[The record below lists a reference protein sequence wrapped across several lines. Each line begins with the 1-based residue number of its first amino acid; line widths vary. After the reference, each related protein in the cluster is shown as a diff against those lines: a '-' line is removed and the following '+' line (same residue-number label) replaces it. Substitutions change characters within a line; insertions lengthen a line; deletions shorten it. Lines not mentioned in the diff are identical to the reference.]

1 MLPLFAITY
10 TATRL
15 GLEAQSAAA
24 FRLLRLGA
32 GITKSADQIVP
43 EFPIPPR
50 RHCSGTGS
58 GRAETA
64 CRREEGSQKIGAGW
78 ATQQAG
84 QAKVG
89 HLFQLRPRLPGIQ
102 LI

>member
-32 GITKSADQIVP
+32 GISKSADQIVP
-43 EFPIPPR
+43 ESIPPADIAPARVAAAPKR
-50 RHCSGTGS
+50 RHAAKKVHKKSAPVGQRS
-58 GRAETA
+58 KRAK
-64 CRREEGSQKIGAGW
+64 RR
-78 ATQQAG
+78 
-84 QAKVG
+84 
-89 HLFQLRPRLPGIQ
+89 
-102 LI
+102 

>member
-1 MLPLFAITY
+1 MLPLLALTY

-43 EFPIPPR
+43 ESPIPPPADIAPAPVAAAPKPRHAEKKVHKKSAPVGQRSKRAKR
-50 RHCSGTGS
+50 R
-58 GRAETA
+58 
-64 CRREEGSQKIGAGW
+64 
-78 ATQQAG
+78 
-84 QAKVG
+84 
-89 HLFQLRPRLPGIQ
+89 
-102 LI
+102 

>member
-1 MLPLFAITY
+1 MLPLLALTY

-15 GLEAQSAAA
+15 GMEAQSSAA

-43 EFPIPPR
+43 ESPIPPADIAPAPVAAAPKR
-50 RHCSGTGS
+50 RHAA
-58 GRAETA
+58 RN
-64 CRREEGSQKIGAGW
+64 SQKIGAGLE
-78 ATQQAG
+78 TQQAG

-89 HLFQLRPRLPGIQ
+89 TSSSFAHAFQAFQ
-102 LI
+102 S

>member
-1 MLPLFAITY
+1 MLPFLAITY

-43 EFPIPPR
+43 ESSADIAPAPVAAAPKR
-50 RHCSGTGS
+50 RHAAKKVHKKSAPVGQRS
-58 GRAETA
+58 KHAK
-64 CRREEGSQKIGAGW
+64 RR
-78 ATQQAG
+78 
-84 QAKVG
+84 
-89 HLFQLRPRLPGIQ
+89 
-102 LI
+102 

>member
-32 GITKSADQIVP
+32 GITKSADQIVHQS
-43 EFPIPPR
+43 PIPPADITPAPVATAPKR
-50 RHCSGTGS
+50 RHAAKKVHKKSAPVGQRS
-58 GRAETA
+58 KRAK
-64 CRREEGSQKIGAGW
+64 RR
-78 ATQQAG
+78 
-84 QAKVG
+84 
-89 HLFQLRPRLPGIQ
+89 
-102 LI
+102 

>member
-43 EFPIPPR
+43 ESPIPPPADIAPAPVAAAPKR
-50 RHCSGTGS
+50 RHAAKKVHKKSAPVGQRS
-58 GRAETA
+58 KRAK
-64 CRREEGSQKIGAGW
+64 RR
-78 ATQQAG
+78 
-84 QAKVG
+84 
-89 HLFQLRPRLPGIQ
+89 
-102 LI
+102 

>member
-1 MLPLFAITY
+1 MLPLLALTY

-43 EFPIPPR
+43 EFPHSAC

-64 CRREEGSQKIGAGW
+64 LHREEGSQKIGAGW

-89 HLFQLRPRLPGIQ
+89 HFSSFAQIFQLRL
-102 LI
+102 

>member
-43 EFPIPPR
+43 EFPIPPQTLL
-50 RHCSGTGS
+50 RH
-58 GRAETA
+58 R
-64 CRREEGSQKIGAGW
+64 
-78 ATQQAG
+78 
-84 QAKVG
+84 
-89 HLFQLRPRLPGIQ
+89 
-102 LI
+102 

>member
-1 MLPLFAITY
+1 MLPFLAITY

-43 EFPIPPR
+43 DSPIPP
-50 RHCSGTGS
+50 
-58 GRAETA
+58 ADIA
-64 CRREEGSQKIGAGW
+64 
-78 ATQQAG
+78 
-84 QAKVG
+84 
-89 HLFQLRPRLPGIQ
+89 LPLARIEQ
-102 LI
+102 LID

>member
-1 MLPLFAITY
+1 MLPLLALTY

-24 FRLLRLGA
+24 SRPLEIGCRYHQ
-32 GITKSADQIVP
+32 KRRSNRSRVPHSA
-43 EFPIPPR
+43 R

-64 CRREEGSQKIGAGW
+64 LHREEGSQKIGAGW
-78 ATQQAG
+78 ATPEAG

-89 HLFQLRPRLPGIQ
+89 HFSSFAQIFQLRL
-102 LI
+102 

>member
-43 EFPIPPR
+43 ESPIPPADIASAPVAAAPKR
-50 RHCSGTGS
+50 RHAAKKVNKKSAQVGQRTKP
-58 GRAETA
+58 AK
-64 CRREEGSQKIGAGW
+64 RR
-78 ATQQAG
+78 
-84 QAKVG
+84 
-89 HLFQLRPRLPGIQ
+89 
-102 LI
+102 

>member
-1 MLPLFAITY
+1 MLPLFAISY

-43 EFPIPPR
+43 ESPVPPADIAPAPVAAAPKR
-50 RHCSGTGS
+50 RHAAKNVHKKSAPGGQRTKP
-58 GRAETA
+58 AK
-64 CRREEGSQKIGAGW
+64 RR
-78 ATQQAG
+78 
-84 QAKVG
+84 
-89 HLFQLRPRLPGIQ
+89 
-102 LI
+102 

>member
-43 EFPIPPR
+43 ESPIPPADIAPAPVAAAPKR
-50 RHCSGTGS
+50 RHAAKKVHKKS
-58 GRAETA
+58 AP
-64 CRREEGSQKIGAGW
+64 
-78 ATQQAG
+78 AG
-84 QAKVG
+84 QRTKPTK
-89 HLFQLRPRLPGIQ
+89 RR
-102 LI
+102 

>member
-1 MLPLFAITY
+1 MLPFLAITY

-43 EFPIPPR
+43 DPP
-50 RHCSGTGS
+50 
-58 GRAETA
+58 
-64 CRREEGSQKIGAGW
+64 
-78 ATQQAG
+78 
-84 QAKVG
+84 
-89 HLFQLRPRLPGIQ
+89 FRPQTLLCHR
-102 LI
+102 

>member
-43 EFPIPPR
+43 ECPIPPADMAPVAAAPKR
-50 RHCSGTGS
+50 RHAAKKVHKKLAPVGQRTKP
-58 GRAETA
+58 AK
-64 CRREEGSQKIGAGW
+64 RR
-78 ATQQAG
+78 
-84 QAKVG
+84 
-89 HLFQLRPRLPGIQ
+89 
-102 LI
+102 

>member
-1 MLPLFAITY
+1 MLPLLAITY

-43 EFPIPPR
+43 ESIPPADIPPAPVAAAPKR
-50 RHCSGTGS
+50 RHVAKKVHKKSAPGGQRTKP
-58 GRAETA
+58 A
-64 CRREEGSQKIGAGW
+64 RR
-78 ATQQAG
+78 
-84 QAKVG
+84 
-89 HLFQLRPRLPGIQ
+89 R
-102 LI
+102 

>member
-1 MLPLFAITY
+1 MLPLLAITY

-43 EFPIPPR
+43 SPPFR
-50 RHCSGTGS
+50 PQTLLRH
-58 GRAETA
+58 R
-64 CRREEGSQKIGAGW
+64 
-78 ATQQAG
+78 
-84 QAKVG
+84 
-89 HLFQLRPRLPGIQ
+89 
-102 LI
+102 